1 MRKLWK
7 GCDAIAEAAIQAG
20 CRFFAGYPITPQSQI
35 LEYMSWRMPEV
46 GGVFIQSESE
56 LAAINIVMGASIA
69 GVRAMTASSSPGISL
84 MQEGISYLA
93 GMELPAVI
101 VNVNR
106 GGPGLGGIQPNQGD
120 YFQSTKGGGHGDYRT
135 FVFAPHTVQESVICV
150 FDAFRIADEYRNPVI
165 IHIDGIIA
173 QMMESVEI
181 NPSWYTPPPPKPW
194 ALTGCYGREPR
205 IIKSLYLGPGEL
217 TAHDWKLAK
226 KYESMKKEVKW
237 EEYMIEKDD
246 EMDLLIVAFGTS
258 ARVAKYVI
266 KELRSEGY
274 SVGLFRPITLYPYPD
289 DALRAISAR
298 SKKIVVVEMNTG
310 QMLEDVE
317 RITRRDL
324 YFVGKP
330 SDVFYPEELYV
341 ELKRIL
347 GVNHG

>member
-1 MRKLWK
+1 MKRLWK

-135 FVFAPHTVQESVICV
+135 FVFAPHTVQESVRLV
-150 FDAFRIADEYRNPVI
+150 FEAFRIADEYRNPVI

-181 NPSWYTPPPPKPW
+181 DPSWYVPPPEKKW
-194 ALTGCYGREPR
+194 ALTGCAGREPQ

-217 TAHDWKLAK
+217 TDHDWKLAK

-237 EEYMIEKDD
+237 EEYAIGED
-246 EMDLLIVAFGTS
+246 EELELLVVAFGTA
-258 ARVAKYVI
+258 ARVAKGAI
-266 KELRSEGY
+266 KELKSEG
-274 SVGLFRPITLYPYPD
+274 VKIGLFRPITLFPYPEEP
-289 DALRAISAR
+289 LRSLSNR
-298 SKKIVVVEMNTG
+298 SKRIVVVEMNTG

-324 YFVGKP
+324 YFIGKP
-330 SDVFYPEELYV
+330 SDVFYPDELYGKFKNLV
-341 ELKRIL
+341 
-347 GVNHG
+347 GV